1 MDERTFLAEGAE
13 EMQEDLHPSI
23 LAFGKE
29 SCLMGEKCT
38 LKSTDPGFQ
47 SGSDSQWLCKHESIN
62 LPERH
67 LKNRNDDPYSI
78 GLMGHIRG
86 T

>member
-38 LKSTDPGFQ
+38 LKSTDPGF
-47 SGSDSQWLCKHESIN
+47 
-62 LPERH
+62 
-67 LKNRNDDPYSI
+67 
-78 GLMGHIRG
+78 
-86 T
+86 